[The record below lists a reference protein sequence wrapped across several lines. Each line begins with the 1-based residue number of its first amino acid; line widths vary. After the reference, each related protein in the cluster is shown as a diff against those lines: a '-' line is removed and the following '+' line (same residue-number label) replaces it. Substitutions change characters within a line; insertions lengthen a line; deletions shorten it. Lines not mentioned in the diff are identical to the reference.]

1 MDTLKYIISG
11 LGVGA
16 AMTIPGVSGGT
27 AAMLL
32 GVYDRVIRAVSR
44 VFSEPRR
51 NIPLLLCFGVGA
63 AAGALIIAR
72 FISFLLTTPA
82 EIPMRFFFLGAVAGG
97 IPLILRQAELR
108 RFTPGAFALMLSG
121 AAAVLL
127 LSALPEGLFSPE
139 NSGFGGLLLRFLG
152 GVLLAAALVL
162 PGISASHFLYM
173 LGLYDDVI
181 SRLGSFDLLPLLPMA
196 AGVLAGTFL
205 SARVLEALFQRHK
218 SGTYLVILG
227 FMLASLRELLP
238 ACQDGIQISSGI
250 ICAAVGFA
258 AVFRLQSGAGKKRPE
273 KSRYSAR
280 NS

>member
-32 GVYDRVIRAVSR
+32 GVYDRIVRAVSQL
-44 VFSEPRR
+44 FSAPRR
-51 NIPLLLCFGVGA
+51 NLPLLLCFGGGA
-63 AAGALIIAR
+63 AAGALVLAR
-72 FISFLLTTPA
+72 LISFLLTTPA
-82 EIPMRFFFLGAVAGG
+82 EIPLKFFFLGAVAGG
-97 IPLILRQAELR
+97 IPLILRRAEIR
-108 RFTPGAFALMLSG
+108 KFTPGALILMLLG

-127 LSALPEGLFSPE
+127 ISTLPEGLFSPE
-139 NSGFGGLLLRFLG
+139 NSGLGGIILRFLG
-152 GVLLAAALVL
+152 GILLAAALVL

-181 SRLGSFDLLPLLPMA
+181 GRLGSFDLLPLLPMA
-196 AGVLAGTFL
+196 AGLLVGTFL
-205 SARVLEALFQRHK
+205 SARALETLFEHHK
-218 SGTYLVILG
+218 TGTYLVILG

-238 ACQDGIQISSGI
+238 PAADGIQVSTGI
-250 ICAAVGFA
+250 ICAAVGFL
-258 AVFRLQSGAGKKRPE
+258 AVFLLQVGSGKDNAK

-280 NS
+280 NG